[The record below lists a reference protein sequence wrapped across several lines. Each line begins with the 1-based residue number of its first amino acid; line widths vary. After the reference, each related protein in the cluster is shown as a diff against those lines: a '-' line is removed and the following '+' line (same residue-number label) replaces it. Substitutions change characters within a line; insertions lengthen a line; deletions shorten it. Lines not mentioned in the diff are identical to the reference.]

1 MYIKMDSIES
11 SNNSFDKNVI
21 EIKND
26 IMELNNLIDEK
37 CLKIYEINEISEN
50 KIIRYKLLMENII
63 LEYHKICKEMF
74 NNN

>member
-1 MYIKMDSIES
+1 MDSIES

-63 LEYHKICKEMF
+63 LENM
-74 NNN
+74 

>member
-1 MYIKMDSIES
+1 MDSIES

>member
-1 MYIKMDSIES
+1 MFS
-11 SNNSFDKNVI
+11 SFTPFSKLLMNQCNVSK
-21 EIKND
+21 ECF
-26 IMELNNLIDEK
+26 LFDEK

>member
-1 MYIKMDSIES
+1 MNTDKSLI
-11 SNNSFDKNVI
+11 NNCDKNII

-26 IMELNNLIDEK
+26 IIELNNLIDEK
-37 CLKIYEINEISEN
+37 CLKIYENNEISEN

>member
-1 MYIKMDSIES
+1 MDSIES
-11 SNNSFDKNVI
+11 SINSFDKNVI

>member
-1 MYIKMDSIES
+1 MDSIES

-26 IMELNNLIDEK
+26 IIELNNLIDEK